1 MKCVESIWSYYLV
14 DVLLGFDCQPKRSRR
29 PSSMATS
36 ERNNKILLDL
46 VQQPG
51 NNLCADCG
59 APGEYTSTDSG
70 LIYRLALIDFYLFRI
85 F

>member
-1 MKCVESIWSYYLV
+1 
-14 DVLLGFDCQPKRSRR
+14 
-29 PSSMATS
+29 MATS

-70 LIYRLALIDFYLFRI
+70 LIYRLALIDFYLFI
-85 F
+85 LFF

>member
-1 MKCVESIWSYYLV
+1 
-14 DVLLGFDCQPKRSRR
+14 
-29 PSSMATS
+29 MATS

-70 LIYRLALIDFYLFRI
+70 LIYRLALIDFYLFILFFKLSLQRTFYLPYFTTSQVVI
-85 F
+85 DSPSD

>member
-1 MKCVESIWSYYLV
+1 
-14 DVLLGFDCQPKRSRR
+14 
-29 PSSMATS
+29 MATS

-70 LIYRLALIDFYLFRI
+70 LIYRLALIDFYLFTESCAL
-85 F
+85 FS